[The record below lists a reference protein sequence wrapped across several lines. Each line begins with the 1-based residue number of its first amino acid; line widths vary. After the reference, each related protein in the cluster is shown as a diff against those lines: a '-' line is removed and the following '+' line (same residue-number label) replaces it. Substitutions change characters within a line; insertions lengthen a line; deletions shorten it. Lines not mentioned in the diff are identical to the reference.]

1 MLRLTRR
8 ELETDPQGTAPV
20 LDPTLG
26 GLGAGNSPRL
36 PGPKIVLDRF
46 VYDGYTSD
54 IHKEVSNAYKNS
66 EMGK

>member
-26 GLGAGNSPRL
+26 GLGLATA
-36 PGPKIVLDRF
+36 PGYPVCPFHRPDFENYVTYLL
-46 VYDGYTSD
+46 TL
-54 IHKEVSNAYKNS
+54 
-66 EMGK
+66 

>member
-26 GLGAGNSPRL
+26 GLGAAMPCGYPVSVEIWFSEYMQALDSIKL
-36 PGPKIVLDRF
+36 PTKK
-46 VYDGYTSD
+46 S
-54 IHKEVSNAYKNS
+54 
-66 EMGK
+66 